1 MGFCPFPSC
10 LEGPSHRLVIWK
22 NLVFW
27 SWKDQKKTSD
37 SWFGMI
43 YIFRIPPSSF
53 KNLGCT
59 TPTRSIQNG
68 DPRMKVWLD
77 LIPQAPW
84 GISIPRDLLNPI
96 TETGFMVSWKLNTH
110 VEEVTPQSSSENM
123 TACLGHF
130 VTSKNQGTPPIC
142 SEESHPCQ
150 GKVVTWGNPF
160 SGGDSSAVQELF
172 LTCKLMPMI
181 RQDGSHLPS
190 WELTYALKSPF
201 WRWLSFSPG
210 GIC

>member
-1 MGFCPFPSC
+1 MVFAPFHHA
-10 LEGPSHRLVIWK
+10 LKGPPTDWWFGKIWFSEVGK
-22 NLVFW
+22 IN
-27 SWKDQKKTSD
+27 KKTSD

-43 YIFRIPPSSF
+43 YIFWIPPSSLKKMGGNNPHPVNPKDEGLTGF
-53 KNLGCT
+53 D
-59 TPTRSIQNG
+59 S
-68 DPRMKVWLD
+68 PRT
-77 LIPQAPW
+77 W
-84 GISIPRDLLNPI
+84 GISIPRAFFGSNQAKILMLTRWHLNHHLRIWLDAYRALRYFQKPKEI
-96 TETGFMVSWKLNTH
+96 
-110 VEEVTPQSSSENM
+110 
-123 TACLGHF
+123 
-130 VTSKNQGTPPIC
+130 PPIC
-142 SEESHPCQ
+142 SKKHPFCQ

-190 WELTYALKSPF
+190 WELTNALKSPF